1 MQIEGTITISSI
13 IKLIRS
19 RYLLILKFCLII
31 PTLVIGFTFILPYEY
46 KSTATLLPQQE
57 SSGGGLSSF
66 ISSLSGMGGGLG
78 LDAIGG
84 KSNAQSRV
92 FADILISKSNVD
104 FIIDELRLDSL
115 PQFKTIQRDE
125 LIEFIQST
133 LDIKLEKS
141 GLLSITTT
149 LKTDYLTNYNNER
162 FTALLASQISNSAIK
177 GLDFHV
183 RTKSTS
189 TARKTKEYLEI
200 EIQKYKNKLDS
211 INYIYENFQ
220 SENKIIDLEEQGKAI
235 VLQAIELGTELSKIQ
250 SELDIALF
258 QQNANSDYVKT
269 LSKQV
274 ESLKSQYIKI
284 QRGGITG
291 DDDFSISI
299 NKIPELTR
307 RYTNIYRDKKILEQ
321 VIVYLETQKFQ
332 EAIQAEKDLPV
343 VEPLDK
349 ATPSIKRSAPKRT
362 VIFLVSL
369 FVSLV
374 FSLIYLFYDS
384 NNKGKIIDNDNS

>member
-1 MQIEGTITISSI
+1 MQIEGTITISNI
-13 IKLIRS
+13 LNLIKS
-19 RYLLILKFCLII
+19 RYLLILKFCFITPI
-31 PTLVIGFTFILPYEY
+31 LVIGLTFILPYEY

-57 SSGGGLSSF
+57 SGGGGLSSF

-92 FADILISKSNVD
+92 FADILISKSNIN
-104 FIIDELRLDSL
+104 FIIDELRLDTLSN
-115 PQFKTIQRDE
+115 FKKISRDE

-149 LKTDYLTNYNNER
+149 LKTDYLTNYQNER
-162 FTALLASQISNSAIK
+162 LTALLVSKISNSAIK
-177 GLDFHV
+177 GLDYHV

-189 TARKTKEYLEI
+189 TARKTKDYLEN
-200 EIQKYKNKLDS
+200 EILKYKLKLDS
-211 INYIYENFQ
+211 INNIYQNFQ

-235 VLQAIELGTELSKIQ
+235 VLQAIELGTELTKVQ

-258 QQNANSDYVKT
+258 QQNANSEYVKT
-269 LSKQV
+269 LTKQV
-274 ESLKSQYIKI
+274 ESLKSQYLQI

-291 DDDFSISI
+291 NDDFSISI

-307 RYTNIYRDKKILEQ
+307 KYTAIYRDKKILEQ

-349 ATPSIKRSAPKRT
+349 ATPPSKRSSPRRSI
-362 VIFLVSL
+362 IFLVSI

-374 FSLIYLFYDS
+374 LSLIYLFYDS
-384 NNKGKIIDNDNS
+384 NKKGKLLDSDL